1 MHHDCHIIN
10 FCVVCVSLLLCVRS
24 YIGIYCNTILLNNND
39 AAANVGHSSKANSDT
54 VTHAQRFVGEKATRD
69 DWK

>member
-54 VTHAQRFVGEKATRD
+54 VTHAQGLSARRQQR
-69 DWK
+69 